1 MLIKAP
7 LVAFLTALAT
17 RLGTDAAVALETF
30 VAKVYAA
37 RRRPGR
43 EDGSIQFEDED
54 SPRTVIVDERLPD
67 EAYQQ
72 LADGQL
78 PETGYFLWDEATSSW
93 RAY

>member
-1 MLIKAP
+1 MP
-7 LVAFLTALAT
+7 HGGDPVERT
-17 RLGTDAAVALETF
+17 VQ
-30 VAKVYAA
+30 
-37 RRRPGR
+37 
-43 EDGSIQFEDED
+43 IQFEDED